1 MKVIKKYKLSV
12 IRKISTRDAMYNI
25 FRIINTSVYYKIV
38 GRLNLKNTSQGN
50 KKKKKLTK
58 IVYLS
63 IGNDRYS
70 LTMFENIVSL
80 WIIWSSELNKVRSWL
95 TLYLR

>member
-38 GRLNLKNTSQGN
+38 GRLNLKNTSQG
-50 KKKKKLTK
+50 KKKKKT
-58 IVYLS
+58 
-63 IGNDRYS
+63 N
-70 LTMFENIVSL
+70 
-80 WIIWSSELNKVRSWL
+80 
-95 TLYLR
+95 